1 MGSRK
6 NKIPPSIRELR
17 RRRPSL
23 LQVQGSQ
30 CKHVV
35 GLHFTVEWILGV
47 NLTRYRHP
55 SNYTNSNANE
65 ASELF
70 M

>member
-1 MGSRK
+1 MESRK
-6 NKIPPSIRELR
+6 IKIPSCIREL
-17 RRRPSL
+17 SL
-23 LQVQGSQ
+23 LQVQGCQ

-55 SNYTNSNANE
+55 SNYTN
-65 ASELF
+65 
-70 M
+70 